1 MTEMTHTQPWDCFI
15 YILDFSNLDESHF
28 ELVSSVFALKATEA
42 VFEPVTQMAV
52 ELINNRL
59 ISVR

>member
-42 VFEPVTQMAV
+42 EPVTQMAV